1 MISRTKAKPEGKKL
15 PAQKTGGRYKINCH
29 RQETAL
35 STACFRPN
43 FASPPEMISGPTAI
57 SGAP

>member
-15 PAQKTGGRYKINCH
+15 PAQKTGGRYKIDCH

-35 STACFRPN
+35 STACFRTN
-43 FASPPEMISGPTAI
+43 FSTTPKMISGLAAI